1 MAEPA
6 TLNSAPSQGTSP
18 DVSGKSS
25 GDILS
30 MINGANQV
38 QSPQPAN
45 PANEPVKA
53 VDPNAPKTEPVKPD
67 PNAVQIPDKFK
78 NPDGTLNTDNLL
90 KSYLEAEKGLSKQ
103 ANVSHET
110 NQKLAEAE
118 IYKKYAEDLKA
129 KLDQTLAQNQA
140 PKNTESSEYTEE
152 EIKLIQENPRAW
164 LRQELAKEL
173 QAEKQKSSE
182 ESSKQREQDYMM
194 LTAINKAR
202 ETLPAFAAVE
212 NEIKELAN
220 QEWVGND
227 PKAIETLYYAAIGKK
242 NEGLVAFAVEKA
254 RKEAYE
260 QAKKDIQM
268 QVDGGGRDSAP
279 VDVGTTVSAAKNATT
294 EELGKMLPRTPRDY

>member
-1 MAEPA
+1 MAEQA
-6 TLNSAPSQGTSP
+6 TLNSAPSQSASP
-18 DVSGKSS
+18 DISGKSS

-30 MINGANQV
+30 MINSANQV

-53 VDPNAPKTEPVKPD
+53 VDPNAPKTEPAKAD
-67 PNAVQIPDKFK
+67 PNALPIPDKFK

-90 KSYLEAEKGLSKQ
+90 KSYLEAEKGLSQQ
-103 ANVSHET
+103 ANLTHQT
-110 NQKLAEAE
+110 KQQLAEAE
-118 IYKKYAEDLKA
+118 IYKNYAEELK
-129 KLDQTLAQNQA
+129 KQLEQVQTQPQ
-140 PKNTESSEYTEE
+140 TQQTDDTEYTEE
-152 EIKLIQENPRAW
+152 EIQLIKENPRVW
-164 LRQELAKEL
+164 LKREVAKEL
-173 QAEKQKSSE
+173 QAEKLKASE
-182 ESSKQREQDYMM
+182 ETSKQREQDYMM

-212 NEIKELAN
+212 NEINELAN

-227 PKAIETLYYAAIGKK
+227 PQAIETLYYAAIGKK
-242 NEGLVAFAVEKA
+242 NEGLVAYAVEKA

-279 VDVGTTVSAAKNATT
+279 VDIGTTVSAAKDATT
-294 EELGKMLPRTPRDY
+294 EELGKMLPRTPREW